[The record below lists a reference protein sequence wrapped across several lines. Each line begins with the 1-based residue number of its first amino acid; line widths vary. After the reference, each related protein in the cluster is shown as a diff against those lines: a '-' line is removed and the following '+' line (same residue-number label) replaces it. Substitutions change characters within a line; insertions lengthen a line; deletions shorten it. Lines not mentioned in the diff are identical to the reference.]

1 MTDFINMTPHSIEVY
16 PAAAF
21 SGLEQVNSTTWVAD
35 SVDKTQAIATYESQ
49 GVARIETEVKQ
60 LEFHSSKAG
69 VPMVATTYGKATGI
83 PDNYYQIPNNLLP
96 WFIVSLP
103 MQSMARAS
111 NHPLAN
117 VMVAPYQVVRQKDNG
132 SVVLGCMGFT
142 F

>member
-1 MTDFINMTPHSIEVY
+1 MTDFINLTPHSIEVY

-21 SGLEQVNSTTWVAD
+21 TGLEQVNPTTWVAD
-35 SVDKTQAIATYESQ
+35 CVDKTQAIATYESQ
-49 GVARIETEVKQ
+49 GVARILTE
-60 LEFHSSKAG
+60 SKKLNAINNI
-69 VPMVATTYGKATGI
+69 PMVTTTYGEATGI
-83 PDNYYQIPNNLLP
+83 PLAFHTAFHTECLL
-96 WFIVSLP
+96 IVSLP

-117 VMVAPYQVVRQKDNG
+117 AMVAPYQVVRQKDNG

>member
-1 MTDFINMTPHSIEVY
+1 MTDFINLTPQWSEVY

-21 SGLEQVNSTTWVAD
+21 VGLEQVNPTTWVAD

-49 GVARIETEVKQ
+49 GVARIQTTTKELQAINE
-60 LEFHSSKAG
+60 
-69 VPMVATTYGKATGI
+69 VPMVTTTYGEATGI
-83 PDNYYQIPNNLLP
+83 PSGFYRDTKI
-96 WFIVSLP
+96 IVSLP

>member
-1 MTDFINMTPHSIEVY
+1 MTDFINLTPHSIEVY
-16 PAAAF
+16 SAAAF
-21 SGLEQVNSTTWVAD
+21 TKLEQTNPTTWVAD

-49 GVARIETEVKQ
+49 GVARIQTTTKELQAINE
-60 LEFHSSKAG
+60 
-69 VPMVATTYGKATGI
+69 VPMVTTTYGEATGI
-83 PDNYYQIPNNLLP
+83 PSGFYRDTKI
-96 WFIVSLP
+96 IVSLP

>member
-1 MTDFINMTPHSIEVY
+1 MTDFINLTPHSIEVY
-16 PAAAF
+16 PVAAF
-21 SGLEQVNSTTWVAD
+21 VGLEQVNPTTWVAD

-49 GVARIETEVKQ
+49 GIARIQTTTKELQ
-60 LEFHSSKAG
+60 AING
-69 VPMVATTYGKATGI
+69 VPMVTTTYGEATGI
-83 PDNYYQIPNNLLP
+83 PSGFYRDTKI
-96 WFIVSLP
+96 IVSLP

-132 SVVLGCMGFT
+132 SVILGCMGFT

>member
-1 MTDFINMTPHSIEVY
+1 MTDFINLTPHSIEVY
-16 PAAAF
+16 PASSF
-21 SGLEQVNSTTWVAD
+21 SGLEQVNPTTWVAD
-35 SVDKTQAIATYESQ
+35 CVDKTQAIATYESQ
-49 GVARIETEVKQ
+49 GVARIQTTTKELQAINE
-60 LEFHSSKAG
+60 
-69 VPMVATTYGKATGI
+69 VPMVTTTYGEATGI
-83 PDNYYQIPNNLLP
+83 PSGFYRDTKI
-96 WFIVSLP
+96 IVSLP

>member
-1 MTDFINMTPHSIEVY
+1 MTDFINLTPHSIEVY

-21 SGLEQVNSTTWVAD
+21 VGLEQVNPTTWVAD

-49 GVARIETEVKQ
+49 GVARIQTTTKELQAINE
-60 LEFHSSKAG
+60 
-69 VPMVATTYGKATGI
+69 VPMVTTTYGEATGI
-83 PDNYYQIPNNLLP
+83 PSGFYRDTKI
-96 WFIVSLP
+96 IVSLP

>member
-1 MTDFINMTPHSIEVY
+1 MTDFINLTPHSIEVY

-21 SGLEQVNSTTWVAD
+21 VGLEQVNPTTWVAD
-35 SVDKTQAIATYESQ
+35 SVDKTQAIATYESK
-49 GVARIETEVKQ
+49 GVARIQTTTKELQ
-60 LEFHSSKAG
+60 AING
-69 VPMVATTYGKATGI
+69 VPMVTTTYGEATGI
-83 PDNYYQIPNNLLP
+83 PSGFYRDTKI
-96 WFIVSLP
+96 IVSLP